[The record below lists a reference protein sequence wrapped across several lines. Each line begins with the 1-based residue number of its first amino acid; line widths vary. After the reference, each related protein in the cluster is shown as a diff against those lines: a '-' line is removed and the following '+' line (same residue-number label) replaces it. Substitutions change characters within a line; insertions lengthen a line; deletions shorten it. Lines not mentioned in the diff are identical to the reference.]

1 LDLQDH
7 LIKINIDNLSE
18 AAKELLS
25 IQKNSWLQCSAGY
38 LSLDNIQIKNFE
50 INHSKVYVQFNPG
63 RITSTSARVDPKSI
77 GERKCILCPENLPAD
92 QKGILYKDYIILCNP
107 FPIFPEHFT
116 IASTR
121 HFPQNILG
129 SFADFV
135 ALTKDLS
142 DNYIVFYNGPKCG
155 ASAPDHL
162 HFQAGTK
169 DYLPLIKNY
178 NIHKERFA
186 QVIYLENNT
195 QVSQVNDGLRKM
207 ILIEGDS
214 SENIQKTFSNLYIKL
229 EQTYLSDEEPLM
241 NIIGSYEN
249 NVFRIIIILREKHR
263 SSSFYDEGEKNMM
276 ISPAAV
282 DLGGI
287 VITPLEKDFIRINKE
302 DIIKIFNEVVL
313 REDRFRRLID
323 LIK

>member
-1 LDLQDH
+1 
-7 LIKINIDNLSE
+7 
-18 AAKELLS
+18 
-25 IQKNSWLQCSAGY
+25 
-38 LSLDNIQIKNFE
+38 
-50 INHSKVYVQFNPG
+50 
-63 RITSTSARVDPKSI
+63 
-77 GERKCILCPENLPAD
+77 
-92 QKGILYKDYIILCNP
+92 
-107 FPIFPEHFT
+107 
-116 IASTR
+116 
-121 HFPQNILG
+121 
-129 SFADFV
+129 
-135 ALTKDLS
+135 
-142 DNYIVFYNGPKCG
+142 
-155 ASAPDHL
+155 
-162 HFQAGTK
+162 
-169 DYLPLIKNY
+169 
-178 NIHKERFA
+178 
-186 QVIYLENNT
+186 
-195 QVSQVNDGLRKM
+195 M